1 LDERLQPQSC
11 GLRIKSMRIHQLVS
25 FIYALCVLAMCP
37 ASAEDAS
44 GPEKVRTGNFPFYS
58 YAKQYD
64 IWNFIPLDQGGR
76 LIQLQLIGSE
86 RDVDVIKAIRR
97 PGFFAPW
104 GDPIRWDSLE
114 KTELEKSVW
123 LNRWYFLPC
132 FARQYYLTGDS
143 GYLDEVSK
151 FIRKWV
157 AENPVPANLSEYF
170 ATKKYNWRD
179 MQVAWRMQN
188 LAWCYFLGKD
198 GYSAAE
204 TRELFEIA
212 KTHARVLLEYFGKQP
227 FNENNH
233 QSHGASAMLYAALL
247 FPDIPEAGALKES
260 AFAILNHHLEKAFYD
275 DGNSVEL
282 VPGYYPFFASIF
294 RDSFLLCE
302 SNHIAAPA
310 RSVERLKQFCNYMA
324 TVTQPNG
331 LMPPINDSTESDPT
345 VSIRLLGELLGLPDP
360 APASHWFSASDQ
372 AVMLDTTSPIP
383 AYAFLDAGS
392 RVAAHWHA
400 GKLGFHL
407 WFWDKAFLV
416 DSGICDYDDKL
427 RRGWFNK
434 AEAHNTILVDGKGD
448 YDWTRFNE
456 TTRSDAGSR
465 ILQWE
470 SNDKY
475 DWAVMQHGGFQDS
488 QSPVSWVRHFVLLK
502 GFGALVLDQLESETA
517 HDYTWLFHLL
527 PCSPNIQKELKA
539 VHTDLMD
546 VNLMLLP
553 AESDVLVGPSVTD
566 GTMNRQGVNVPNPV
580 VKYDVHGAKV
590 QQAYFLLPGKG
601 QEPEVLRFTQKMDG
615 DNFSCELAGGFGRK
629 RIRIVRGRDTKYSL
643 SLSL

>member
-1 LDERLQPQSC
+1 MHINLWVRLVVSLFCLEKEVMAATHAEKADE
-11 GLRIKSMRIHQLVS
+11 I
-25 FIYALCVLAMCP
+25 
-37 ASAEDAS
+37 
-44 GPEKVRTGNFPFYS
+44 RTGNFPFYP
-58 YAKQYD
+58 YAKRYD
-64 IWNFIPLDQGGR
+64 MWNFTPLDQGGR

-86 RDVDVIKAIRR
+86 KDTDVIQAIRS

-104 GDPIRWDSLE
+104 GNPIRWDSLE

-132 FARQYYLTGDS
+132 YARQYYLTRERS
-143 GYLDEVSK
+143 YLDEILK

-157 AENPVPANLSEYF
+157 AENPVPSNLNEYF

-188 LAWCYFLGKD
+188 LAWCFFLGKD

-204 TRELFEIA
+204 QREFFEIA

-247 FPDIPEAGALKES
+247 FPDIPEAVALRET
-260 AFAILNHHLEKAFYD
+260 AFAILNHHLDKAFYN

-294 RDSFLLCE
+294 RDAFLLCE
-302 SNHIAAPA
+302 SNHFAPPA
-310 RSVERLKQFCNYMA
+310 RSLERLKQFHDYMA
-324 TVTQPNG
+324 IVAQPNG
-331 LMPPINDSTESDPT
+331 RMPPINDSTESDPL
-345 VSIRLLGELLGLPDP
+345 VSMRVLGEILGLPYP
-360 APASHWFSASDQ
+360 AATSHWFMASDQ
-372 AVMLDTTSPIP
+372 AVMRDTSSPIP

-407 WFWDKAFLV
+407 WFWDKPFV
-416 DSGICDYDDKL
+416 IDSGICDYDDKL
-427 RRGWFNK
+427 RRGWFNT

-448 YDWTRFNE
+448 YDWTQFNE
-456 TTRSDAGSR
+456 TTRSNAGSR

-475 DWAVMQHGGFQDS
+475 DWAVMRHTGFQDR
-488 QSPVSWVRHFVLLK
+488 QTPVSWVRHFVLLK
-502 GFGALVLDQLESETA
+502 GFGALVVDQLESESA
-517 HDYTWLFHLL
+517 HDYTWLFHLT
-527 PCSPNIQKELKA
+527 PCSPGIETELKA
-539 VHTDLMD
+539 IHTEFPELN
-546 VNLMLLP
+546 VMLFP
-553 AESDVLVGPSVTD
+553 AKSDALVGPKLSA
-566 GTMNRQGVNVPNPV
+566 GTMNRQGTNVANPI
-580 VKYDVHGAKV
+580 VKYEIHGANV
-590 QQAYFLLPGKG
+590 HQAYFLLPGKSP
-601 QEPEVLRFTQKMDG
+601 EREVLRFNQKVDG
-615 DNFSCELAGGFGRK
+615 DTFSGELAGGFGTWSK
-629 RIRIVRGRDTKYSL
+629 RFKIIRGKDGGKYSL
-643 SLSL
+643 SFLDNPSSSPKSPANTK

>member
-1 LDERLQPQSC
+1 
-11 GLRIKSMRIHQLVS
+11 M
-25 FIYALCVLAMCP
+25 
-37 ASAEDAS
+37 SAQEGGRTEA
-44 GPEKVRTGNFPFYS
+44 VRTGSFPFYA
-58 YAKQYD
+58 YARQYD
-64 IWNFIPLDQGGR
+64 IWNFTPLDQGGR

-86 RDVDVIKAIRR
+86 RDADVIKAIRS

-104 GDPIRWDSLE
+104 GEPIRWDSLE

-132 FARQYYLTGDS
+132 FARQYYLTRDRS
-143 GYLDEVSK
+143 CLDEILK

-157 AENPVPANLSEYF
+157 AENPVPSNLDEYF

-188 LAWCYFLGKD
+188 LAWCYFLGRD

-204 TRELFEIA
+204 KRELFELA

-294 RDSFLLCE
+294 RDAFLLCE
-302 SNHIAAPA
+302 SNHIAPPP
-310 RSVERLKQFCNYMA
+310 RSAERLKQFYDFIT
-324 TVTQPNG
+324 TVVQPNG
-331 LMPPINDSTESDPT
+331 HMPPINDSTESDPS
-345 VSIRLLGELLGLPDP
+345 VSIRVLAELVSLPNGGSR
-360 APASHWFSASDQ
+360 ASHWFSASDQ
-372 AVMLDTTSPIP
+372 AVTRDASSVIP

-407 WFWDKAFLV
+407 WFWDKPFV
-416 DSGICDYDDKL
+416 IDSGICDYDDKL

-448 YDWTRFNE
+448 YDWTQFNE
-456 TTRSDAGSR
+456 TTRSNAGSR
-465 ILQWE
+465 IVQWE

-475 DWAVMQHGGFQDS
+475 DWAVMEHTGFRERQA
-488 QSPVSWVRHFVLLK
+488 PVSWVRHFVLLK
-502 GFGALVLDQLESETA
+502 GFGALVVDQLESGSA

-527 PCSPNIQKELKA
+527 PCTPQVDKKAIQ
-539 VHTDLMD
+539 TDFRD
-546 VNLMLLP
+546 HNLLLLP
-553 AESDVLVGPSVTD
+553 AESGALVGPKVSN
-566 GTMNRQGVNVPNPV
+566 GTMSRQGVNVTNPI
-580 VKYDVHGAKV
+580 VKYEVHGAKI
-590 QQAYFLLPGKG
+590 QQAYFFVPRKG
-601 QEPEVLRFTQKMDG
+601 HVREVLRFSQEFAG
-615 DNFSCELAGGFGRK
+615 DAFSGEFAGGFGSK
-629 RIRIVRGRDTKYSL
+629 RIKIVRAKGSGKYSL
-643 SLSL
+643 SLLP